1 MADVGLRVRSES
13 GYVET
18 TVTTRL
24 TKIIGSY
31 RFPLYNPVNSNNK
44 WVAPPEANG
53 GLMLTNINAFFN
65 CFKPNIAKNK
75 CLILWRKTS
84 QSIFSIFVG
93 TCS

>member
-24 TKIIGSY
+24 SKIIGSY

-44 WVAPPEANG
+44 WVAPPEKVPVLSVPDLANCR
-53 GLMLTNINAFFN
+53 F
-65 CFKPNIAKNK
+65 
-75 CLILWRKTS
+75 R
-84 QSIFSIFVG
+84 
-93 TCS
+93 